1 MNDTIFAI
9 IGYIAWVLIL
19 LLALASYR
27 TIWSKI
33 NKRTSLKFDPNGSDV
48 SEFGQRL
55 TRAHANCYESA
66 VFVVGPMLLAIA
78 TDSMAITNGLA
89 YVMLG
94 ARILQ
99 SVVHMFS
106 TTNAA
111 ISIRF
116 VLFLVQF
123 AISAYW
129 LGMLAI
135 KFA

>member
-1 MNDTIFAI
+1 MNDTIFAV
-9 IGYIAWVLIL
+9 IGYVAWVLIL

-33 NKRTSLKFDPNGSDV
+33 NKRTSLKFDASGSDV

-78 TDSMAITNGLA
+78 SDSMAITNGLA

-99 SVVHMFS
+99 SAVHMFS
-106 TTNAA
+106 TVNAA